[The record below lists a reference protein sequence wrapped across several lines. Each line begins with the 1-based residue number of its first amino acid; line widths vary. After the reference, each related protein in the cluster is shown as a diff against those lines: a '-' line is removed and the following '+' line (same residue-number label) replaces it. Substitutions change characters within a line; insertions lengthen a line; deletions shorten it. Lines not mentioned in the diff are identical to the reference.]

1 MNGIT
6 GLLEKTYFYPVNHV
20 DSGDVGHLLFH
31 TQGDGLYPLIRD
43 GDILHIHA
51 TSSNLHVGDLA
62 LLESQSGQLCIH
74 LVLAGMMGQNGAERP
89 SEPARLVGRIAAIGR
104 NGQTKRCNDR
114 LARLAHITYFVIRPF
129 ILFFLVTRKIF
140 SLFQPRFFVKDVE
153 SSLRTVA
160 QKFNEEEEVFHHA
173 QWAFDGLDEPEQ
185 HLVEQYMQ
193 RRGRVLNIGCGA
205 GREAFA
211 LGELG
216 FEVVGVDVA
225 PRMIEAAS
233 RLAASRGQDIRFEV
247 KSGTNLDYLPHS
259 FDYVFMA
266 EGVYSL
272 IPTRDLRIDVL
283 RNIGKLVT
291 PKGTL
296 LFSALYRR
304 TAVLSRVSLYSVFR
318 RIAKRF
324 LDRRLHSEP
333 GDTLVRYVSP
343 ASKASTLCYVHLFT
357 DGGEVWEEVSSAGLD
372 GFEDKQNGYW
382 VVRPLKA
389 GNVQSGIGEVAG

>member
-1 MNGIT
+1 
-6 GLLEKTYFYPVNHV
+6 
-20 DSGDVGHLLFH
+20 
-31 TQGDGLYPLIRD
+31 
-43 GDILHIHA
+43 
-51 TSSNLHVGDLA
+51 
-62 LLESQSGQLCIH
+62 
-74 LVLAGMMGQNGAERP
+74 
-89 SEPARLVGRIAAIGR
+89 
-104 NGQTKRCNDR
+104 
-114 LARLAHITYFVIRPF
+114 
-129 ILFFLVTRKIF
+129 
-140 SLFQPRFFVKDVE
+140 
-153 SSLRTVA
+153 
-160 QKFNEEEEVFHHA
+160 
-173 QWAFDGLDEPEQ
+173 
-185 HLVEQYMQ
+185 
-193 RRGRVLNIGCGA
+193 
-205 GREAFA
+205 
-211 LGELG
+211 
-216 FEVVGVDVA
+216 
-225 PRMIEAAS
+225 
-233 RLAASRGQDIRFEV
+233 
-247 KSGTNLDYLPHS
+247 
-259 FDYVFMA
+259 MA

-283 RNIGKLVT
+283 QNIGKLVT

-343 ASKASTLCYVHLFT
+343 ASKASTLCYMHLFT